1 MTFWLRDLG
10 SQYKVEK
17 TEEYIPWGSD
27 NSYAE
32 MIRVRKS
39 RDNPPIFQ
47 VPSHLYKYSETELG
61 LYLKDRK
68 NLWRPLGR
76 ILNERID
83 ISDAELM
90 IHFPIARFADIAR
103 IVPFVRKRGNG
114 IQSEAFKEARRLVQF
129 RAKNGGKRGQNDPN
143 LKDNELSN
151 VITRL
156 DSFNGR
162 DPI

>member
-1 MTFWLRDLG
+1 MTFRLG
-10 SQYKVEK
+10 MLGPYRVER

-32 MIRVRKS
+32 MIRVRRS
-39 RDNPPIFQ
+39 RANPPVFM
-47 VPSHLYKYSETELG
+47 VPSHLYKYSETEMG

-76 ILNERID
+76 IVDQTID

-114 IQSEAFKEARRLVQF
+114 IQSEAFKEAWRLVQF
-129 RAKNGGKRGQNDPN
+129 RAKHGDKRGQTETKTGG
-143 LKDNELSN
+143 KD
-151 VITRL
+151 R
-156 DSFNGR
+156 GR
-162 DPI
+162 INYTLTPMDHP

>member
-1 MTFWLRDLG
+1 MTFRLG
-10 SQYKVEK
+10 MLGPYRVER

-32 MIRVRKS
+32 MIRVRRS
-39 RDNPPIFQ
+39 RANPPVFM
-47 VPSHLYKYSETELG
+47 VPSHLYKYSETEMG
-61 LYLKDRK
+61 LYLKDHK

-103 IVPFVRKRGNG
+103 IVPFVRKAVRKVPLTEEEKQNMV
-114 IQSEAFKEARRLVQF
+114 ARMMHGRLLASGESDF
-129 RAKNGGKRGQNDPN
+129 NAPKTGGRIG
-143 LKDNELSN
+143 E
-151 VITRL
+151 
-156 DSFNGR
+156 G
-162 DPI
+162 